1 MFVTAILTRS
11 SFDYSKPINQYEDF
25 VFEVKLGLLS
35 NINIHVQAYTHVPTS
50 AVFLTS
56 FMMLLFLFEQI
67 HLVQY
72 TEQIILYSVLPNI

>member
-11 SFDYSKPINQYEDF
+11 SFNYSKSINQYKDF
-25 VFEVKLGLLS
+25 LFDVKLGLLS
-35 NINIHVQAYTHVPTS
+35 NINIDVQAYTRVPAS
-50 AVFLTS
+50 DVFLTS

-72 TEQIILYSVLPNI
+72 TEKIIMYCVLPNI